1 MKKGIKILQLN
12 ILDQNIRQIFIFT
25 KKCNFLV
32 RINFCIIQFKINVD
46 NIPDLED
53 LVRLIQT
60 IENVNQQIL
69 FENKYL
75 KEETARAKATILK
88 LIEENTLLHKELK
101 NITVLEILSEF
112 QQLGIDALRS
122 ADNSQINNEQIK
134 NKKYNDFKNF
144 MIDF

>member
-75 KEETARAKATILK
+75 TEETARAKATILK

-101 NITVLEILSEF
+101 NII
-112 QQLGIDALRS
+112 
-122 ADNSQINNEQIK
+122 
-134 NKKYNDFKNF
+134 
-144 MIDF
+144 

>member
-1 MKKGIKILQLN
+1 
-12 ILDQNIRQIFIFT
+12 
-25 KKCNFLV
+25 
-32 RINFCIIQFKINVD
+32 
-46 NIPDLED
+46 LED

-60 IENVNQQIL
+60 TENVNQQIL

-112 QQLGIDALRS
+112 QQQGIDALRS
-122 ADNSQINNEQIK
+122 ADNSQINNEQTK
-134 NKKYNDFKNF
+134 NKKFNDFKNLF
-144 MIDF
+144 YDRFLKI